1 MNAAVLL
8 DTSAWIE
15 YLRDTGSPVCEAVDK
30 RIADA
35 KPSATTDVVIL
46 ELLSGVRRGQS
57 RQQIWGLLNTCTMLP
72 VRPLF
77 DWEVAADLFIACQAN
92 GFTPANTNDLLIA
105 SVAIG
110 KGIPVLAHG
119 ADFARIAEV
128 SSLQLAA

>member
-1 MNAAVLL
+1 MVLV

-15 YLRDTGSPVCEAVDK
+15 YLRDTGSEACESVDG
-30 RIADA
+30 RIGENQ
-35 KPSATTDVVIL
+35 PMATTDVVIL
-46 ELLSGVRRGQS
+46 ELLSGVRSGQN

-77 DWEVAADLFIACQAN
+77 EWEVAADLFISCQAN

-110 KGIPVLAHG
+110 KGIPVLAHDT
-119 ADFARIAEV
+119 DFARIAEV
-128 SSLQLAA
+128 SPLQLAA